1 MRIEIIYAGL
11 LSIIVGLI
19 FLILSIFEN
28 IKNFDLQLS
37 TFLEG
42 TGIIIMVLGLIVT
55 VYGFIFIR
63 YKPS

>member
-11 LSIIVGLI
+11 ISIIVGLI
-19 FLILSIFEN
+19 LLILSIFET
-28 IKNFDLQLS
+28 IKNYDMELS

-42 TGIIIMVLGLIVT
+42 TGIIIMVLGLIAT
-55 VYGFIFIR
+55 IYGFIFMR